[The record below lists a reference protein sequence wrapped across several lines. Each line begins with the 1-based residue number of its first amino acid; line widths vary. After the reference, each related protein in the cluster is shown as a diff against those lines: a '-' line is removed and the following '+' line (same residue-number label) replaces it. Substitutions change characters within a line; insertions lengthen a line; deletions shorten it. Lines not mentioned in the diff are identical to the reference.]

1 MIGYLLSRKKIRELE
16 ARLKA
21 KEAEAEMLHKQLED
35 LHAPGEYKSEFCK
48 ACRFNYG
55 LVGNRII
62 CKACDDI
69 PCEHF
74 KPLDNK

>member
-1 MIGYLLSRKKIRELE
+1 MIGYLKLRKKVKELE
-16 ARLKA
+16 TRLKA
-21 KEAEAEMLHKQLED
+21 KEQEAEMLHRQLED
-35 LHAPGEYKSEFCK
+35 FHAPGEHKSEFCK

-55 LVGNRII
+55 VVDGRII

-74 KPLDNK
+74 EPK